1 MLRAAG
7 EIPGALFRFHCQDNG
22 QRDMRQWPLAVA
34 ARPHR
39 CRNQLHAAIL
49 GTSRGSSNRRRQRQR
64 RRRCRRNSRSRS
76 RRWMWRMSIRKKDI
90 VCCNIVMTLTMA
102 AHRTPRTGGHPLMR
116 PLMKHSTMQ
125 IAISC
130 RKKQQ
135 QQQRGGADNC
145 AEVEQGCAGRDR
157 SVQEDNASHVT
168 NTCPATAKCN

>member
-7 EIPGALFRFHCQDNG
+7 EIPGALFRFHCQDNNG
-22 QRDMRQWPLAVA
+22 QRYMRQWPLAVA

-49 GTSRGSSNRRRQRQR
+49 GTSRGSSNRRR
-64 RRRCRRNSRSRS
+64 
-76 RRWMWRMSIRKKDI
+76 RRWRKRMSMSIRKKDI

-102 AHRTPRTGGHPLMR
+102 TDTHRTARTGGHPLMR
-116 PLMKHSTMQ
+116 TLMKHSTMQ

-135 QQQRGGADNC
+135 QQQRADNC
-145 AEVEQGCAGRDR
+145 NGVEQVCEGQDR
-157 SVQEDNASHVT
+157 SVQKDNASHVT